1 MGTSS
6 FPIAEHLLAVA
17 DETARQRTAFQSL
30 ALTALQTL
38 DRMCY
43 VERRAAEAAISLAQ
57 RQKLQHDAQ
66 LGRWIHELA
75 ELEATRH
82 ALYQMLS
89 PHSATM
95 LGRTQSAGN
104 AVEPSWWFALCE
116 ALHALE
122 QGAAGLH
129 ALTAGQP
136 RSSATRTVG
145 TLMAKLLEHHYHAL
159 FAEAEQ
165 WLG

>member
-1 MGTSS
+1 M
-6 FPIAEHLLAVA
+6 
-17 DETARQRTAFQSL
+17 
-30 ALTALQTL
+30 TALQTL

-43 VERRAAEAAISLAQ
+43 VERRAAGATISLAQ
-57 RQKLQHDAQ
+57 RQKLQHM
-66 LGRWIHELA
+66 LA
-75 ELEATRH
+75 ELEATCH

-95 LGRTQSAGN
+95 LSRTQPADD
-104 AVEPSWWFALCE
+104 ALEPSWWFALCE

-122 QGAAGLH
+122 KGAAGLH
-129 ALTAGQP
+129 VLAAGQP
-136 RSSATRTVG
+136 RNSATRTVG
-145 TLMAKLLEHHYHAL
+145 TLVAKLLEHHYHAL